1 LALRRSDNPGASAMN
16 FTVSGLSPEPFRS
29 LYGLSDAELAA
40 RRARRVVVDG
50 AGLPERI
57 EMRDAEP
64 GETLLLV
71 NFEHQ
76 PADSPYRSSHAVY
89 VREGATETW
98 SGDTLPAVMRKR
110 LLSLRAFSADG
121 SMVDADVVEGGE
133 ADPVIERLL
142 GDPSVAYIHA
152 HYAKPGCYAARID
165 RA

>member
-1 LALRRSDNPGASAMN
+1 MN
-16 FTVSGLSPEPFRS
+16 FTVSGLSPEPFVP
-29 LYGLSDAELAA
+29 LYGLSDGELGK

-50 AGLPERI
+50 SGFPERI
-57 EMRDAEP
+57 EMRDAKI

-76 PADSPYRSSHAVY
+76 GADTPYRSSHAVY

-98 SGDTLPAVMRKR
+98 AGDHLPEVMRRR
-110 LLSLRAFSADG
+110 LLSLRAFSAEG
-121 SMVDADVVEGGE
+121 SMVGADVVEGRDAE
-133 ADPVIERLL
+133 PLIERFF
-142 GDPSVAYIHA
+142 GNPGVAYIHA

>member
-1 LALRRSDNPGASAMN
+1 MN
-16 FTVSGLSPEPFRS
+16 YTVRGLSPEPFIP
-29 LYGLSDAELAA
+29 LYGLGDEELAK

-50 AGLPERI
+50 AGFPERV

-76 PADSPYRSSHAVY
+76 DADTPYRSSHAIY

-98 SGDTLPAVMRKR
+98 SGDHLPEVMRKR
-110 LLSLRAFSADG
+110 LLSLRAFSAEG
-121 SMVDADVVEGGE
+121 SMIDADVVEGRE
-133 ADPVIERLL
+133 AEPVIERLL
-142 GDPSVAYIHA
+142 RNPEAAYIHV

>member
-1 LALRRSDNPGASAMN
+1 MN
-16 FTVSGLSPEPFRS
+16 FTVHGLSPEPFQP
-29 LYGLSDAELAA
+29 LYGLSDDELAA

-50 AGLPERI
+50 TGFPERI
-57 EMRDAEP
+57 EMRDAQA

-76 PADSPYRSSHAVY
+76 SADTPYRASHAVY

-98 SGDTLPAVMRKR
+98 SGDHLPEVLRER

-121 SMVDADVVEGGE
+121 SMVDADVIEGRE
-133 ADPVIERLL
+133 AEQLIERLL
-142 GDPSVAYIHA
+142 GDERVAYIHA
-152 HYAKPGCYAARID
+152 HYARPGCYAARID